1 MVNEDAYSSNNKLEG
16 AFDELF
22 QNDTH
27 ESQPNGTIVTR
38 KSLYY
43 NVSVAEDKAEFSCK
57 VITGVND
64 KVSAQ
69 TATFPVIRVN
79 HSTSKVTITRS
90 EPVAFLGKDY
100 SLKCKANGYPEPAIC
115 FDGEDTTT
123 LTFKPLA
130 LEDDRVFNC
139 TANNSLSQELSF
151 DSIKLDVMLQ
161 QRAGSPLAGI
171 VIIGLLTILLTIIFL
186 ICYRKKRTNEKGE
199 KREENAATIYKT
211 ETNPVPT
218 NTVGTGTE
226 KLMQYDEQYPLI
238 TSDGK

>member
-1 MVNEDAYSSNNKLEG
+1 MGLLNEDAYSSNNKLEG
-16 AFDELF
+16 AFDELL

-90 EPVAFLGKDY
+90 EPVAFLRKDY

-130 LEDDRVFNC
+130 LEYDRVFNC

-151 DSIKLDVMLQ
+151 DSIKLDASTASTASWIASGWHCDCWSVDNLTYNHISNLLLQ
-161 QRAGSPLAGI
+161 
-171 VIIGLLTILLTIIFL
+171 
-186 ICYRKKRTNEKGE
+186 
-199 KREENAATIYKT
+199 KT
-211 ETNPVPT
+211 H
-218 NTVGTGTE
+218 
-226 KLMQYDEQYPLI
+226 K
-238 TSDGK
+238 